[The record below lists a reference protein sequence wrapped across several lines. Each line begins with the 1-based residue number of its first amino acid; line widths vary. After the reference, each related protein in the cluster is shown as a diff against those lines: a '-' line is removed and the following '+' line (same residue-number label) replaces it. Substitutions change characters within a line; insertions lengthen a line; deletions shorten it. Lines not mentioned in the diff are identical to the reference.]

1 MMFVLQY
8 KQLHIVQERMCK
20 NRTHQTHRWK
30 DYAMCGDRKPL
41 EDFIVRQKDL
51 TNGELK
57 KSRSRSGKAGSRT
70 MKVIKNIFWL
80 FVVLAAIGW
89 LWQVLEMVFY
99 GVIQP
104 RKVDEIISFVW
115 AVVVVMAYKKGRR
128 DVQGQEERG

>member
-1 MMFVLQY
+1 
-8 KQLHIVQERMCK
+8 
-20 NRTHQTHRWK
+20 
-30 DYAMCGDRKPL
+30 
-41 EDFIVRQKDL
+41 
-51 TNGELK
+51 
-57 KSRSRSGKAGSRT
+57 

-80 FVVLAAIGW
+80 FVVLAAIGR

>member
-1 MMFVLQY
+1 
-8 KQLHIVQERMCK
+8 
-20 NRTHQTHRWK
+20 
-30 DYAMCGDRKPL
+30 
-41 EDFIVRQKDL
+41 
-51 TNGELK
+51 
-57 KSRSRSGKAGSRT
+57 

-115 AVVVVMAYKKGRR
+115 SVVVVMAYKKGRR